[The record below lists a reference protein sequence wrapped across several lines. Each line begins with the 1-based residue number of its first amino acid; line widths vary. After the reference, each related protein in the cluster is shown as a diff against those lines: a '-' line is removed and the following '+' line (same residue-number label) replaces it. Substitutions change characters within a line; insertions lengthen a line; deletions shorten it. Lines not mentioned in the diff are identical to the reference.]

1 MNQRGIWE
9 LMAMNLNQVYRR
21 SFWVWGAGGTGFRKE
36 GIKEVG
42 GETLVR

>member
-21 SFWVWGAGGTGFRKE
+21 SFWVWGQGVPDLGKKG
-36 GIKEVG
+36 
-42 GETLVR
+42 